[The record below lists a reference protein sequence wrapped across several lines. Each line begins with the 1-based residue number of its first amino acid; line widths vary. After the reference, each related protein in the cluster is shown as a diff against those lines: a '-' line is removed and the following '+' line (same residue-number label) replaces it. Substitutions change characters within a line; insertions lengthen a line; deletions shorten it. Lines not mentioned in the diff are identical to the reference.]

1 MEENNGFLILNKS
14 KNCTSHDCVK
24 RIKKIFNIKKVGHT
38 GTLDPQVTGVLPLAL
53 GSATRFIQY
62 LPQEKSYIGIIQLG
76 MKTTTDD
83 IHGEI
88 LKQKDVPKLTFDDL
102 DNTLNSFRGTFQQ
115 IPPQV
120 SSVHVNGERAYK
132 KSWRKE
138 NFILPSK
145 EVKVES
151 LILKDWDQANGQLR
165 IEINCSSGTY
175 IRSIARDLGILLKSE
190 GCLYDLRRTKA
201 SGFSEDKSI
210 NLEYLINRHNE
221 KDKFII
227 PIEDALDHLPKI
239 HLTSELDILYWRT
252 GRQIEFKA
260 TNLIKNVYQSKEN
273 KFLVFDDKYQLLGI
287 GIYVRKDFDLLQPKL
302 VLNAQ

>member
-1 MEENNGFLILNKS
+1 MEVNDGFLILNKS

-24 RIKKIFNIKKVGHT
+24 RIKRIFNIKKVGHT

-53 GSATRFIQY
+53 GAATRFIQY

-76 MKTTTDD
+76 IKTTTDD

-88 LKQKDVPKLTFDDL
+88 MKQKDVPKLTFDDL
-102 DNTLNSFRGTFQQ
+102 DDSLNSFRGIIQQ

-132 KSWRKE
+132 KTWRKE
-138 NFILPSK
+138 DFTLPSK

-151 LILKDWDQANGQLR
+151 LILKDWNQANGQLK

-210 NLEYLINRHNE
+210 NLDYLINKHNE

-260 TNLIKNVYQSKEN
+260 TNLIKNVYQSEQN
-273 KFLVFDDKYQLLGI
+273 RFLVFDDKYQLLGI
-287 GIYVRKDFDLLQPKL
+287 GIYARKDFDLLLPKL
-302 VLNAQ
+302 VLNSK

>member
-1 MEENNGFLILNKS
+1 MEVNDGFLILNKS

-24 RIKKIFNIKKVGHT
+24 RIKRIFNIKKVGHT

-76 MKTTTDD
+76 IKTTTDD

-88 LKQKDVPKLTFDDL
+88 MKQKKFPKLTFDDL
-102 DNTLNSFRGTFQQ
+102 DDTLNSFRGIIQQ

-138 NFILPSK
+138 EFTLPSK

-151 LILKDWDQANGQLR
+151 LILKDWNQANGQLR

-227 PIEDALDHLPKI
+227 PIADALDHLPKI

-260 TNLIKNVYQSKEN
+260 TNLIKNVYQSEQN

-287 GIYVRKDFDLLQPKL
+287 GIYAHKDFDLLLPKL
-302 VLNAQ
+302 VLNSK

>member
-1 MEENNGFLILNKS
+1 MKINDGFLILNKS

-62 LPQEKSYIGIIQLG
+62 LPQEKSYFGIIQLG
-76 MKTTTDD
+76 IKTTTDD

-88 LKQKDVPKLTFDDL
+88 IERKDLPKLTFDDL
-102 DNTLNSFRGTFQQ
+102 NNRLNSFRGIFQQ

-120 SSVHVNGERAYK
+120 SSVHVKGERAYK

-145 EVKVES
+145 EVKVDS
-151 LILKDWDQANGQLR
+151 LILKDWNLENGQLT
-165 IEINCSSGTY
+165 IEIDCSSGTY
-175 IRSIARDLGILLKSE
+175 IRSIARDLGTLLNSE
-190 GCLYDLRRTKA
+190 GCLYDLRRIKA
-201 SGFSEDKSI
+201 SGFSEDKSVD
-210 NLEYLINRHNE
+210 LEYLIKEKNNE
-221 KDKFII
+221 DELII
-227 PIEDALDHLPKI
+227 PIAEALDHLPKI
-239 HLTSELDILYWRT
+239 HLHRELDVNYWKT
-252 GRQIEFKA
+252 GRQIEFKSK
-260 TNLIKNVYQSKEN
+260 NLFKNDNKFEQQ
-273 KFLVFDDKYQLLGI
+273 KFLVFDNECQLLGI
-287 GIYVRKDFDLLQPKL
+287 GYYIRKDSDLLQPKL

>member
-1 MEENNGFLILNKS
+1 MEVNDGFLILNKS

-24 RIKKIFNIKKVGHT
+24 RIKRIFNIKKVGHT

-76 MKTTTDD
+76 IKTTTDD

-88 LKQKDVPKLTFDDL
+88 IKQKKFPKLTFDDL
-102 DNTLNSFRGTFQQ
+102 DDTLNSFRGIIQQ

-138 NFILPSK
+138 EFTLPSK

-151 LILKDWDQANGQLR
+151 LVLKDWNQANGRLR

-210 NLEYLINRHNE
+210 NLDYLINKHNE

-260 TNLIKNVYQSKEN
+260 TNLIKNVYQSEQN

-287 GIYVRKDFDLLQPKL
+287 GIYARKDFDLLLPKL
-302 VLNAQ
+302 VLNSK

>member
-1 MEENNGFLILNKS
+1 MEVNDGFLILNKS

-24 RIKKIFNIKKVGHT
+24 RIKRIFNIKKVGHT

-62 LPQEKSYIGIIQLG
+62 LSQEKSYIGIIQLG
-76 MKTTTDD
+76 IKTTTDD

-88 LKQKDVPKLTFDDL
+88 MKQKKFPKLTFDDL
-102 DNTLNSFRGTFQQ
+102 EDTLNSFRGIIQQ

-138 NFILPSK
+138 EFTLPSK

-151 LILKDWDQANGQLR
+151 LILKDWDQANGHLK

-210 NLEYLINRHNE
+210 NLDYLINKHNE

-252 GRQIEFKA
+252 GRQIEVKA
-260 TNLIKNVYQSKEN
+260 TNLIKNVYQSEQN

-287 GIYVRKDFDLLQPKL
+287 GIYGRKDFDLLQPKL
-302 VLNAQ
+302 VLNSK

>member
-1 MEENNGFLILNKS
+1 MAVNDGFLILDKN

-62 LPQEKSYIGIIQLG
+62 LPQEKSYIGTIQLG
-76 MKTTTDD
+76 IKTATDD

-88 LKQKDVPKLTFDDL
+88 LTQKNIPKLTFDYL
-102 DNTLNSFRGTFQQ
+102 DNILSSFRGTFQQ

-132 KSWRKE
+132 KSWRNE
-138 NFILPSK
+138 HFILPSK

-151 LILKDWDQANGQLR
+151 LILEEWDQANGQLR
-165 IEINCSSGTY
+165 IKINCSSGTY

-190 GCLYDLRRTKA
+190 GCLYKLRRIKA
-201 SGFSEDKSI
+201 SGFSEDQSI
-210 NLEYLINRHNE
+210 DLEHIINKQNY

-227 PIEDALDHLPKI
+227 PIEEALDHLPQI
-239 HLTSELDILYWRT
+239 HLTNELDILYWRT
-252 GRQIEFKA
+252 GRQIEFKSK
-260 TNLIKNVYQSKEN
+260 NLIKNYNQFEKH
-273 KFLVFDDKYQLLGI
+273 KFLVFDYKYQLLGI
-287 GIYVRKDFDLLQPKL
+287 GIYVRKDFDLLLPKL

>member
-1 MEENNGFLILNKS
+1 MEVNDGFLILNKS

-24 RIKKIFNIKKVGHT
+24 RIKRIFNIKKVGHT

-76 MKTTTDD
+76 LKTTTDD

-88 LKQKDVPKLTFDDL
+88 LKRRDLPKLTFDDL
-102 DNTLNSFRGTFQQ
+102 DNILNSFRGTFEQ

-120 SSVHVNGERAYK
+120 SSIHVNGERAYK
-132 KSWRKE
+132 KAWRKE
-138 NFILPSK
+138 SFILPSK
-145 EVKVES
+145 VVRVEK
-151 LILKDWDQANGQLR
+151 LVLKDWDQSNGQLK
-165 IEINCSSGTY
+165 IEVNCSSGTY
-175 IRSIARDLGILLKSE
+175 IRSIARDLGTLLKSE

-201 SGFSEDKSI
+201 SGFREDASI

-221 KDKFII
+221 KNKFII
-227 PIEDALDHLPKI
+227 PIENALDHLPKI

-260 TNLIKNVYQSKEN
+260 TNLIKNVYQSNQN
-273 KFLVFDDKYQLLGI
+273 KFLVFDNKYQLLGI
-287 GIYVRKDFDLLQPKL
+287 GIYIRKDFDLLLPKL

>member
-1 MEENNGFLILNKS
+1 MEINDGFLILNKS

-24 RIKKIFNIKKVGHT
+24 RIKRIFNIKKVGHT

-62 LPQEKSYIGIIQLG
+62 LPQEKSYRGIIQLG
-76 MKTTTDD
+76 IKTTTDD

-88 LKQKDVPKLTFDDL
+88 MEQKDIPNLTFDDL
-102 DNTLNSFRGTFQQ
+102 DDSLNSFRGIIQQ

-120 SSVHVNGERAYK
+120 SSVHVKGERAYK
-132 KSWRKE
+132 KFWRKE
-138 NFILPSK
+138 AFTLPSK

-151 LILKDWDQANGQLR
+151 LLLKDWNQENGQLK

-210 NLEYLINRHNE
+210 NVEYLIDRHNE

-227 PIEDALDHLPKI
+227 PIAEALDHLPKI
-239 HLTSELDILYWRT
+239 HLTSESDILYWRT
-252 GRQIEFKA
+252 GRQIEYKA
-260 TNLIKNVYQSKEN
+260 TNLIKNVYKSKEN

-287 GIYVRKDFDLLQPKL
+287 GIYAHKDFDLLLPKL
-302 VLNAQ
+302 VLNSK

>member
-1 MEENNGFLILNKS
+1 MEVNDGFLILNKS

-24 RIKKIFNIKKVGHT
+24 RIKRIFNIKKVGHT

-76 MKTTTDD
+76 IKTTTDD

-88 LKQKDVPKLTFDDL
+88 IKQKKFPKLTFDDL
-102 DNTLNSFRGTFQQ
+102 DDTLNSFRGIIQQ

-138 NFILPSK
+138 EFTLPSK

-151 LILKDWDQANGQLR
+151 LILKDWNQANGQLR

-210 NLEYLINRHNE
+210 NLDYLINKHNE

-260 TNLIKNVYQSKEN
+260 TNIIKNVYQSKQN

-287 GIYVRKDFDLLQPKL
+287 GIYARKDFDLLLPKL
-302 VLNAQ
+302 VLNSK

>member
-1 MEENNGFLILNKS
+1 MEVNDGFLILNKS

-24 RIKKIFNIKKVGHT
+24 KIKKILNIKKVGHT

-62 LPQEKSYIGIIQLG
+62 LPQGKSYIGIIQLG
-76 MKTTTDD
+76 IKTTTDD

-88 LKQKDVPKLTFDDL
+88 IKQKDVPKLTFDDL
-102 DNTLNSFRGTFQQ
+102 DNSLNSFRGTFQQ

-151 LILKDWDQANGQLR
+151 LILKDWDVANGQLR

-175 IRSIARDLGILLKSE
+175 IRSIARDLGNLLKSE
-190 GCLYDLRRTKA
+190 GCLYDLRRIKA
-201 SGFSEDKSI
+201 SGFSEDESI
-210 NLEYLINRHNE
+210 DLEHLIKKQNFA
-221 KDKFII
+221 DKLII
-227 PIEDALDHLPKI
+227 PIAKALDHMPKI
-239 HLTSELDILYWRT
+239 QLTSELDILFWRT
-252 GRQIEFKA
+252 GRKIEI
-260 TNLIKNVYQSKEN
+260 TSNNIIKNYNHFEKQ
-273 KFLVFDDKYQLLGI
+273 KFLVFDNEYQLLGI
-287 GIYVRKDFDLLQPKL
+287 GIYAHADFHLLIPKL
-302 VLNAQ
+302 VINAL

>member
-1 MEENNGFLILNKS
+1 MEVNDGFLILNKS

-24 RIKKIFNIKKVGHT
+24 RIKRIFNIKKVGHT

-76 MKTTTDD
+76 IKTTTDD

-88 LKQKDVPKLTFDDL
+88 MKQKKFPKLTFDDL
-102 DNTLNSFRGTFQQ
+102 DDTLNSFRGIIQQ

-138 NFILPSK
+138 EFTLPSK

-151 LILKDWDQANGQLR
+151 LILKDWNQANGQLR

-210 NLEYLINRHNE
+210 NLDYLINRHNE

-227 PIEDALDHLPKI
+227 PIADALDHLPKI

-260 TNLIKNVYQSKEN
+260 TNLIKNVYQSEQN

-287 GIYVRKDFDLLQPKL
+287 GIYARKDFDLLLPKL
-302 VLNAQ
+302 VLNSK

>member
-1 MEENNGFLILNKS
+1 MEVNDGFLILDKG
-14 KNCTSHDCVK
+14 KDCTSHDCVK
-24 RIKKIFNIKKVGHT
+24 RIRKIFNSKKVGHT

-53 GSATRFIQY
+53 GAATRFIQY
-62 LPQEKSYIGIIQLG
+62 LPQEKSYVGIIQLG
-76 MKTTTDD
+76 IKTTTDD
-83 IHGEI
+83 IQGEI
-88 LKQKDVPKLTFDDL
+88 LQRKDVPKLTFDDL
-102 DNTLNSFRGTFQQ
+102 DNRLNSFRGTFQQ

-151 LILKDWDQANGQLR
+151 LILKDWDQANGELR
-165 IEINCSSGTY
+165 IKINCSSGTY

-190 GCLYDLRRTKA
+190 GCLYDLKRIKA

-210 NLEYLINRHNE
+210 DLEHLINE
-221 KDKFII
+221 QTYKDKFII
-227 PIEDALDHLPKI
+227 PIEEALDHLPKI
-239 HLTSELDILYWRT
+239 HLTNEIDILHWRT
-252 GRQIEFKA
+252 GRQIELKSV
-260 TNLIKNVYQSKEN
+260 NRIKKHNQSERN
-273 KFLVFDDKYQLLGI
+273 KFLVFDNKYKVLGI
-287 GIYVRKDFDLLQPKL
+287 GIYASKDFDLLLPKL

>member
-1 MEENNGFLILNKS
+1 MEVNDGFLILNKS

-24 RIKKIFNIKKVGHT
+24 KIKKIFNIKKVGHT

-76 MKTTTDD
+76 IKTTTDD

-88 LKQKDVPKLTFDDL
+88 LRREGVPKLTFNDL
-102 DNTLNSFRGTFQQ
+102 DNRLNLFRGTFQQ

-120 SSVHVNGERAYK
+120 SSVHINGERAYK

-145 EVKVES
+145 EVNVTS
-151 LILKDWDQANGQLR
+151 LILKDWNPANGQLK

-190 GCLYDLRRTKA
+190 GCLYDLRRIKA
-201 SGFSEDKSI
+201 SGFTEDKSI
-210 NLEYLINRHNE
+210 HLEYLIKKQND

-227 PIEDALDHLPKI
+227 PIEDALNHMPKI

-252 GRQIEFKA
+252 GRQIVFK
-260 TNLIKNVYQSKEN
+260 TTSLIKNHYKSEKH
-273 KFLVFDDKYQLLGI
+273 KFLVFDNTYQLLGI
-287 GIYVRKDFDLLQPKL
+287 GIYARKDFDLLLPKL

>member
-1 MEENNGFLILNKS
+1 MEVNDGFLILNKS

-24 RIKKIFNIKKVGHT
+24 RIKRIFNIKKVGHT

-76 MKTTTDD
+76 IKTTTDD

-88 LKQKDVPKLTFDDL
+88 IKQKKFPKLTFDDL
-102 DNTLNSFRGTFQQ
+102 DDTLNSFRGIIQQ

-138 NFILPSK
+138 EFTLPSK

-151 LILKDWDQANGQLR
+151 LVLKDWNQANGQLR

-210 NLEYLINRHNE
+210 NLDYLINKHNE

-260 TNLIKNVYQSKEN
+260 TNLIKNVYQSEQN

-287 GIYVRKDFDLLQPKL
+287 GIYARKDFDLLLPKL
-302 VLNAQ
+302 VLNSK

>member
-1 MEENNGFLILNKS
+1 MEVNDGFLILNKS

-24 RIKKIFNIKKVGHT
+24 RIKRIFNIKKVGHT

-76 MKTTTDD
+76 IKTTTDD

-88 LKQKDVPKLTFDDL
+88 MKQKKFPKLTFDDL
-102 DNTLNSFRGTFQQ
+102 DDTLNSFRGIIQQ

-138 NFILPSK
+138 EFTLPSK

-151 LILKDWDQANGQLR
+151 LILKDWNQANGQLR

-227 PIEDALDHLPKI
+227 PIADALDHLPKI

-260 TNLIKNVYQSKEN
+260 TNLIKNVYQSKQN

-287 GIYVRKDFDLLQPKL
+287 GIYARKDFDLLLPKL
-302 VLNAQ
+302 VLNSK

>member
-1 MEENNGFLILNKS
+1 MEENDGFLILNKR

-24 RIKKIFNIKKVGHT
+24 KIKKILNIKKVGHT

-53 GSATRFIQY
+53 GTATRFIQY
-62 LPQEKSYIGIIQLG
+62 LPQGKSYVGIIQLG
-76 MKTTTDD
+76 IKTTTDD

-88 LKQKDVPKLTFDDL
+88 IKKKDVPILTFDDL
-102 DNTLNSFRGTFQQ
+102 DNNLNAFRGTFEQ
-115 IPPQV
+115 IPPNV

-151 LILKDWDQANGQLR
+151 LILKDWDLANGQLR

-175 IRSIARDLGILLKSE
+175 IRSIARDLGVLLKTE
-190 GCLYDLRRTKA
+190 GCLYDLRRIKS

-210 NLEYLINRHNE
+210 DIDYVINNQNN
-221 KDKFII
+221 KNKFII
-227 PIEDALDHLPKI
+227 PIADALDHLPKI
-239 HLTSELDILYWRT
+239 YLKRDIDLLYWRT
-252 GRQIEFKA
+252 GRQIEFQSE
-260 TNLIKNVYQSKEN
+260 NLFKNYNQFEN
-273 KFLVFDDKYQLLGI
+273 QKFLVFDHEHKLLGI
-287 GIYVRKDFDLLQPKL
+287 GIYNRKDFDLLQPKL
-302 VLNAQ
+302 VVNAQ

>member
-1 MEENNGFLILNKS
+1 MEVNDGFLILNKS

-24 RIKKIFNIKKVGHT
+24 RIKRIFNIKKVGHT

-76 MKTTTDD
+76 INTTTDD

-102 DNTLNSFRGTFQQ
+102 DNALNSFRGTFQQ

-132 KSWRKE
+132 KSWKKE
-138 NFILPSK
+138 NFTLPAK

-151 LILKDWDQANGQLR
+151 LILKNWDQANSQLS

-190 GCLYDLRRTKA
+190 GCLYDLRRIKA
-201 SGFSEDKSI
+201 SGFTEDTSI
-210 NLEYLINRHNE
+210 HLEYLIKEQND

-227 PIEDALDHLPKI
+227 PIEDALNHMPKI

-252 GRQIEFKA
+252 GRQIEIKA
-260 TNLIKNVYQSKEN
+260 TNLFKDHYRPEKH
-273 KFLVFDDKYQLLGI
+273 KFLVFDKAYQLLGI
-287 GIYVRKDFDLLQPKL
+287 GMYTRQDFDLLLPKL

>member
-1 MEENNGFLILNKS
+1 MEVNDGFLILNKS

-24 RIKKIFNIKKVGHT
+24 RIKRIFNIKKVGHT

-76 MKTTTDD
+76 IKTTTDD

-88 LKQKDVPKLTFDDL
+88 MKQKKFPKLTFDDL
-102 DNTLNSFRGTFQQ
+102 EDTLNSFRGIIQQ

-138 NFILPSK
+138 EFTLPSK

-151 LILKDWDQANGQLR
+151 LILKDWNQANGQLK

-227 PIEDALDHLPKI
+227 PIADALDHLPKI

-252 GRQIEFKA
+252 GRQIKFKA

-273 KFLVFDDKYQLLGI
+273 KFLVFDDKYQLLGL
-287 GIYVRKDFDLLQPKL
+287 GIYAHKDFDLLLPKL
-302 VLNAQ
+302 VLNSK

>member
-1 MEENNGFLILNKS
+1 MEVNDGFLILNKS

-24 RIKKIFNIKKVGHT
+24 RIKRIFNIKKVGHT

-76 MKTTTDD
+76 IKTTTDD

-88 LKQKDVPKLTFDDL
+88 MKQKKFPKLTFDDL
-102 DNTLNSFRGTFQQ
+102 DDTLNSFRGIIQQ

-138 NFILPSK
+138 EFTLPSK

-151 LILKDWDQANGQLR
+151 LILKDWNQANGQLR

-210 NLEYLINRHNE
+210 NLDYLINKHNE

-260 TNLIKNVYQSKEN
+260 TNLIKNVYQSEQN

-287 GIYVRKDFDLLQPKL
+287 GIYAHKDFDLLLPKL
-302 VLNAQ
+302 VLNSK

>member
-1 MEENNGFLILNKS
+1 MEVNDGFLILNKS

-24 RIKKIFNIKKVGHT
+24 RIKRIFNIKKVGHT

-76 MKTTTDD
+76 IKTTTDD

-88 LKQKDVPKLTFDDL
+88 MKQKKFPKLTFDDL
-102 DNTLNSFRGTFQQ
+102 DDTLNSFRGIIQQ

-138 NFILPSK
+138 EFTLPSK

-151 LILKDWDQANGQLR
+151 LILKDWNQANGQLR

-210 NLEYLINRHNE
+210 NLDYLINRHNE

-227 PIEDALDHLPKI
+227 PIADALDHLPKI

-287 GIYVRKDFDLLQPKL
+287 GIYAHKDFDLLLPKL
-302 VLNAQ
+302 VLNSK

>member
-1 MEENNGFLILNKS
+1 MEVNNGFLILNKS

-24 RIKKIFNIKKVGHT
+24 KIKKILNIKKVGHT

-76 MKTTTDD
+76 IKTKTDD

-88 LKQKDVPKLTFDDL
+88 IEQKDVPKLTFDDL
-102 DNTLNSFRGTFQQ
+102 DNSLNSFRGTFQQ
-115 IPPQV
+115 IPPKV
-120 SSVHVNGERAYK
+120 SSVHINGERAYK

-151 LILKDWDQANGQLR
+151 LILKDWDLANGQLR

-175 IRSIARDLGILLKSE
+175 IRSIARDLGSLLKCG
-190 GCLYDLRRTKA
+190 GCLYDLRRIKA
-201 SGFSEDKSI
+201 SGFSEVKSFDLEHFIDKRNHI
-210 NLEYLINRHNE
+210 
-221 KDKFII
+221 DKFII
-227 PIEDALDHLPKI
+227 PISEALDHMPKI
-239 HLTSELDILYWRT
+239 HLSSELDILFWRT
-252 GRQIEFKA
+252 GRKIEIKSK
-260 TNLIKNVYQSKEN
+260 NLIKNYNHFEKQ
-273 KFLVFDDKYQLLGI
+273 KFLVFDNEYQLLGI
-287 GIYVRKDFDLLQPKL
+287 GIYAHTDYDLLLPKL
-302 VLNAQ
+302 VINAL

>member
-1 MEENNGFLILNKS
+1 MEVNNGFLILNKG

-24 RIKKIFNIKKVGHT
+24 KIKKIFNVKKVGHT
-38 GTLDPQVTGVLPLAL
+38 GTLDPQVTGVLPIAL

-76 MKTTTDD
+76 IKTTTDD
-83 IHGEI
+83 IYGEI
-88 LKQKDVPKLTFDDL
+88 IEQKDVPKLTFDDL
-102 DNTLNSFRGTFQQ
+102 DNSLNSFRGTFQQ
-115 IPPQV
+115 IPPKV
-120 SSVHVNGERAYK
+120 SSVHINGERAYK

-145 EVKVES
+145 EVRVES

-227 PIEDALDHLPKI
+227 PIADALDHLPKI

-287 GIYVRKDFDLLQPKL
+287 GIYAHKDFDLLLPKL
-302 VLNAQ
+302 VLNSK

>member
-1 MEENNGFLILNKS
+1 ME
-14 KNCTSHDCVK
+14 K
-24 RIKKIFNIKKVGHT
+24 R
-38 GTLDPQVTGVLPLAL
+38 
-53 GSATRFIQY
+53 RFY
-62 LPQEKSYIGIIQLG
+62 F
-76 MKTTTDD
+76 T
-83 IHGEI
+83 
-88 LKQKDVPKLTFDDL
+88 
-102 DNTLNSFRGTFQQ
+102 
-115 IPPQV
+115 
-120 SSVHVNGERAYK
+120 
-132 KSWRKE
+132 
-138 NFILPSK
+138 SK

-151 LILKDWDQANGQLR
+151 LILKDWNQENGQLR

-201 SGFSEDKSI
+201 SGFSEDTSI
-210 NLEYLINRHNE
+210 NMEYLINRHNE

-260 TNLIKNVYQSKEN
+260 TNIIKNVYESNQN

-287 GIYVRKDFDLLQPKL
+287 GIYAQKHCDLLLPKL
-302 VLNAQ
+302 VLNAK